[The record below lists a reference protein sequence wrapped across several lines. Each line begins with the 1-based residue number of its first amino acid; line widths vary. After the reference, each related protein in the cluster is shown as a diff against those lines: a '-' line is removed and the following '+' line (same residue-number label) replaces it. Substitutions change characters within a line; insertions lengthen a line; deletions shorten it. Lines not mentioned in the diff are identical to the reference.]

1 MSDPE
6 LVTLEDLSSFTNDEI
21 LRLVH
26 DWSLWARPEQL
37 APDNPSSAN
46 YREGQTELWEIW
58 LALAGRGWGKTRS
71 GAEQVLHW
79 VDNGYR
85 RIGIIA
91 PTSADARDVV
101 TEGEALA
108 LDTPIPTPEG
118 WTTIGE
124 IQPGDELYAPDGSIT
139 HVVAKSPIWRDRPCY
154 ALKAHLANAIIADEN
169 HIWVTQTKNDRRQKY
184 SPSEKTT
191 EEIANT
197 LIRTNGLNHSIAL
210 PSPILSHST
219 PLPIPPYT
227 LGAWLGD
234 GDTRGHGALCQHTD
248 DISTIER
255 IREDGFEV
263 VKWRGKYSWGIHGLS
278 TLLKNHGLDYNKHI
292 PQAYLRASVSD
303 RIALL
308 QGLMDTDGNVSLSK
322 GQCQFSNTNLRIVEG
337 LRELLLTLGFKPGN
351 IQVRPQSRSK
361 LATKDGYRISFRR
374 LPGLPCPFHMPR
386 KAERTIRKVAK
397 EAAYRL
403 IESAE
408 FVGVRDTI
416 CIQVDHLSG
425 MFLVGKDFIPTHN
438 SGIMTV
444 AHPRKRPMYEP
455 SKRRL
460 TFPNGAI
467 ATLFSAE
474 EPERLRGPQFDAIW
488 MDEIAGWQYPQE
500 AWDMAMFCLRLG
512 IHPQVMI
519 STTPKPIPLIRKLM
533 ERAKKEPNKIIL
545 TSGSTY
551 ENRANLASAFFG
563 QVAQYEGTR
572 LGRQELHAELIDPKE
587 NGIVKSPWFKLF
599 PANMPFPPFE
609 HILQSYDTAFTE
621 KTVNKKTS
629 EPDPSACST
638 WGTFS
643 MTAALRLKLKVPDHI
658 RYGTVLL
665 DCWDDWLGFPELRAK
680 VKTEWDTS
688 YYGPKGESRRADTV
702 LIEAKGSGISLRQEL
717 QNVVPAHPF
726 NPGRADKF
734 ERLHEVS
741 NVPCQGMVFIPESKK
756 NPGKFISWSDKLID
770 QVCSFPLVEHD
781 DYVDTFSQAM
791 KYLKDQGYLVADIL
805 EKEEEYADTTQRPVN
820 PYAQ

>member
-1 MSDPE
+1 MTSLTIPERDLIAGGVEPE
-6 LVTLEDLSSFTNDEI
+6 LITIDDIAHFSNDEI

-37 APDNPSSAN
+37 APDNPNSAN
-46 YREGQTELWEIW
+46 YVAGKTELWEIW

-71 GAEQVLHW
+71 GAEQVLRW
-79 VDNGYR
+79 VDSGYR

-101 TEGEALA
+101 TEGE
-108 LDTPIPTPEG
+108 
-118 WTTIGE
+118 
-124 IQPGDELYAPDGSIT
+124 
-139 HVVAKSPIWRDRPCY
+139 
-154 ALKAHLANAIIADEN
+154 
-169 HIWVTQTKNDRRQKY
+169 
-184 SPSEKTT
+184 
-191 EEIANT
+191 
-197 LIRTNGLNHSIAL
+197 
-210 PSPILSHST
+210 
-219 PLPIPPYT
+219 
-227 LGAWLGD
+227 
-234 GDTRGHGALCQHTD
+234 
-248 DISTIER
+248 
-255 IREDGFEV
+255 
-263 VKWRGKYSWGIHGLS
+263 
-278 TLLKNHGLDYNKHI
+278 
-292 PQAYLRASVSD
+292 
-303 RIALL
+303 
-308 QGLMDTDGNVSLSK
+308 
-322 GQCQFSNTNLRIVEG
+322 
-337 LRELLLTLGFKPGN
+337 
-351 IQVRPQSRSK
+351 
-361 LATKDGYRISFRR
+361 
-374 LPGLPCPFHMPR
+374 
-386 KAERTIRKVAK
+386 
-397 EAAYRL
+397 
-403 IESAE
+403 
-408 FVGVRDTI
+408 
-416 CIQVDHLSG
+416 
-425 MFLVGKDFIPTHN
+425 

-444 AHPRKRPMYEP
+444 AHPRKRPVYEP

-533 ERAKKEPNKIIL
+533 ERAKKEPGKIIL
-545 TSGSTY
+545 SSGSTY

-587 NGIVKSPWFKLF
+587 SGIIKSPWFKLF
-599 PANMPFPPFE
+599 PAGMPFPPFD

-643 MTAALRLKLKVPDHI
+643 MTAALRKKLNVPDHI
-658 RYGTVLL
+658 RFGTLLL
-665 DCWDDWLGFPELRAK
+665 DCWDDWMGFPELRAK
-680 VKTEWDTS
+680 VKEEWDNS
-688 YYGPKGESRRADTV
+688 YYGPKGETRRADTV

-726 NPGRADKF
+726 NPGRADKYQ
-734 ERLHEVS
+734 RLHEVS

-756 NPGKFISWSDKLID
+756 KPGEFITWSDKLID

-791 KYLKDQGYLVADIL
+791 KFLKDQGYLVADII
-805 EKEEEYADTTQRPVN
+805 EEEDQYADVNQGQVAN